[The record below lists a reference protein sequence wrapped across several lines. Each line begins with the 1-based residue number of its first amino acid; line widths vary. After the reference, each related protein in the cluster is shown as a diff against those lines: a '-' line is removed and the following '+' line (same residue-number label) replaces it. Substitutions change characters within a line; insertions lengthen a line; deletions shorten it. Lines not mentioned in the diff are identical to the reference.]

1 MNKMQKI
8 KVVIIALL
16 LCFSCNDGDIIDVE
30 FNFDDSFAY
39 TECGQIIF
47 FKINENSNES
57 LALSLSGISVDDLFD
72 FDDILN
78 DVEDTIVIERT
89 LNGTTDRFNYRTY
102 SGEVSGNDLFCNPI
116 PPANIDV
123 LSEEESQSGTVIIT
137 ITARD
142 DDNDGVPAE
151 FEDVNGNGN
160 LFDDDTDGDG
170 IPNFLDIDD
179 DGDNVPTLNEL
190 NSDSI
195 NENFGDNPL
204 DTDGDGVPDYLDT
217 DDDGDDTL
225 TRDEESIFQDQNP
238 INDVTDI
245 NIGADYLNPNVTT
258 GVPAVAYRPHSV
270 TRTYTIT
277 ITVNNIQFS
286 FLNQT
291 SFDFGENVSSESI
304 QKTPIFN

>member
-1 MNKMQKI
+1 M
-8 KVVIIALL
+8 
-16 LCFSCNDGDIIDVE
+16 
-30 FNFDDSFAY
+30 
-39 TECGQIIF
+39 
-47 FKINENSNES
+47 
-57 LALSLSGISVDDLFD
+57 
-72 FDDILN
+72 
-78 DVEDTIVIERT
+78 IERT

-286 FLNQT
+286 F
-291 SFDFGENVSSESI
+291 
-304 QKTPIFN
+304 